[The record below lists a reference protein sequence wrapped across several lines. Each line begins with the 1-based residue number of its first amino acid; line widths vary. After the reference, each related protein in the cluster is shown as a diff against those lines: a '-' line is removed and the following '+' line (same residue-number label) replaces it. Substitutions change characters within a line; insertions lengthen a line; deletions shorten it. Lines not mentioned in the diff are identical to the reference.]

1 MARTLS
7 PGGGRRNV
15 PLFLESLL
23 ILVQGMVGVFVVM
36 AIIAIVIM
44 LLNKLGSMK
53 K

>member
-1 MARTLS
+1 M
-7 PGGGRRNV
+7 NV

-23 ILVQGMVGVFVVM
+23 ILFQGMVGVFVVM

>member
-1 MARTLS
+1 M
-7 PGGGRRNV
+7 NV
-15 PLFLESLL
+15 PLVLEGLL

>member
-1 MARTLS
+1 M
-7 PGGGRRNV
+7 NV
-15 PLFLESLL
+15 PLFLERLL

>member
-1 MARTLS
+1 M
-7 PGGGRRNV
+7 NV

-23 ILVQGMVGVFVVM
+23 ILLQGMVGVFVIM

>member
-1 MARTLS
+1 M
-7 PGGGRRNV
+7 NV

-23 ILVQGMVGVFVVM
+23 ILVQGMVGVFVGM

>member
-1 MARTLS
+1 M
-7 PGGGRRNV
+7 NV

-44 LLNKLGSMK
+44 LLNKPGSMK

>member
-1 MARTLS
+1 M
-7 PGGGRRNV
+7 NV

-44 LLNKLGSMK
+44 LLNKLGAQK

>member
-1 MARTLS
+1 M
-7 PGGGRRNV
+7 NV

-44 LLNKLGSMK
+44 LFNKLGSMK